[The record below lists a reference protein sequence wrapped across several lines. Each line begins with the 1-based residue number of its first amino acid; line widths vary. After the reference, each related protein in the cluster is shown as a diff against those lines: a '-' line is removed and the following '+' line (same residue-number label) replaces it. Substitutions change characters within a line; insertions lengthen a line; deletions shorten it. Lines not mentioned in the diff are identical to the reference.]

1 MKDCDISKYPERFC
15 QSAFSIND
23 GSGFLEVGFQNE
35 TSPLHFRGR
44 SRLQKIENLSERA
57 PNYNLPGCSNT
68 NSGMSW
74 KMYNETKPGNWYF
87 FSDQCNLF
95 FDIMSVYFYVL
106 TAFIIISNGTLLVQ
120 YFCRCGKKAGFMV
133 RIIYRLQVDLISS
146 HSALTF
152 EGHLLYLQSKT
163 KKHASIRLCFAL
175 DFPGKRTRCRSH
187 VLDFLQDSRIR
198 VHICIR

>member
-1 MKDCDISKYPERFC
+1 MMDQDFLRRVFKMRLRPHIFEDDLDCK
-15 QSAFSIND
+15 
-23 GSGFLEVGFQNE
+23 
-35 TSPLHFRGR
+35 
-44 SRLQKIENLSERA
+44 KIENLFERA

-74 KMYNETKPGNWYF
+74 KMYNATKPGNWYF

-152 EGHLLYLQSKT
+152 
-163 KKHASIRLCFAL
+163 
-175 DFPGKRTRCRSH
+175 
-187 VLDFLQDSRIR
+187 
-198 VHICIR
+198 